1 MRKVVL
7 IFFLLISISFPGV
20 ILNFDEVDIK
30 TVAVNIA
37 KLLNKNVLI
46 DPKVRGKITLI
57 SNKEISYEEALE
69 LFSQALASQGYT
81 LIVEGDVIKIL
92 PTNQGIPFTR
102 IKVGDGG
109 ELVSIVY
116 KLKNVSASQI
126 VSSLRPFLSP
136 YGRIAFHNQSNSV
149 IITDY
154 GDSVRKI
161 KKILSALDSGKA
173 GGRVNIYKLKYVKP
187 SYLAKLL
194 NPLST
199 LSTKKYGEPVIISAV
214 DEVGTLAVYAHA
226 ELQETIKGIISKID
240 TPDSLEAERSFY
252 IIPLNFISAEELYDS
267 LKSLFQG
274 IKGTTTYITTGR
286 TKTGKKG
293 KTISS
298 SRLTT
303 ITLKTGMKIGIDK
316 RTNSLILYATKAEYE
331 ALKEFVNKLDKR
343 RKQLLLTATIVEAS
357 AKTILEAGVRWQILG
372 THGGAVFKGSSL
384 QDIYNAFKSG
394 QFIMGAFSQ
403 SGTTVSIGGIDFF
416 FPDLVFLFSLLEQG
430 TGFNVVSNP
439 KILTLDNQKALI
451 KVGQVVP
458 FPTGIKYDVNGNPI
472 ITYDYKD
479 VGLELKITPR
489 ITGNTIRLVINLK
502 LQEIT
507 GYLTNEI
514 SGVNYTVPITSNREL
529 NSDVVVENGRTVVIG
544 GLISNKTLRS
554 TEKVPGLGNI
564 PLVGRLFRY
573 DRDESDRTSLFIFLT
588 PYVITSPQDL
598 TRITEAHRKLADKLM
613 KAISGENNKKKN
625 NKVKV
630 EPEEDWEDEDII

>member
-1 MRKVVL
+1 MKKAL
-7 IFFLLISISFPGV
+7 SIFFLLISISFPGV

-81 LIVEGDVIKIL
+81 LIVEGDIIKIL
-92 PTNQGIPFTR
+92 PTNQGIPFTK
-102 IKVGDGG
+102 IKSGEGG
-109 ELVSIVY
+109 ELVTIVY

-161 KKILSALDSGKA
+161 KKILSALDSGKS
-173 GGRVNIYKLKYVKP
+173 GGRVNIYKLSYVKP

-214 DEVGTLAVYAHA
+214 DEVGTLVVYAHA
-226 ELQETIKGIISKID
+226 ELQETIKGIISKVD

-274 IKGTTTYITTGR
+274 VKG
-286 TKTGKKG
+286 G
-293 KTISS
+293 KTSRS

-357 AKTILEAGVRWQILG
+357 AKTILEVGVRWQILG
-372 THGGAVFKGSSL
+372 SQGGAVFKGSSL

-394 QFIMGAFSQ
+394 QFIIGAFSQ

-439 KILTLDNQKALI
+439 KILTLDNQEALI

-544 GLISNKTLRS
+544 GLISNKALRS

-573 DRDESDRTSLFIFLT
+573 DRDEKDRTSLFIFLT

-613 KAISGENNKKKN
+613 KAISNGNKKKET
-625 NKVKV
+625 NKVNV

>member
-1 MRKVVL
+1 MKKAL
-7 IFFLLISISFPGV
+7 SIFFLLISISFPGV

-92 PTNQGIPFTR
+92 PTNQGIPFTK
-102 IKVGDGG
+102 IKSGEGG
-109 ELVSIVY
+109 ELVTIVY

-161 KKILSALDSGKA
+161 KKILSALDSGKS
-173 GGRVNIYKLKYVKP
+173 GGRVNIYKLSYVKP

-214 DEVGTLAVYAHA
+214 DEVGTLVVYAHA
-226 ELQETIKGIISKID
+226 ELQETIKGIISKVD

-274 IKGTTTYITTGR
+274 VKG
-286 TKTGKKG
+286 G
-293 KTISS
+293 KTSSS

-357 AKTILEAGVRWQILG
+357 AKTILEVGVRWQILG
-372 THGGAVFKGSSL
+372 SQGGAVFKGSSL

-394 QFIMGAFSQ
+394 QFIIGAFSQ

-439 KILTLDNQKALI
+439 KILTLDNQEALI

-544 GLISNKTLRS
+544 GLISNKALRS

-573 DRDESDRTSLFIFLT
+573 DRDEKDRTSLFIFLT

-613 KAISGENNKKKN
+613 KAISNGNKKKET
-625 NKVKV
+625 NKVNV

>member
-1 MRKVVL
+1 
-7 IFFLLISISFPGV
+7 
-20 ILNFDEVDIK
+20 
-30 TVAVNIA
+30 
-37 KLLNKNVLI
+37 
-46 DPKVRGKITLI
+46 
-57 SNKEISYEEALE
+57 
-69 LFSQALASQGYT
+69 
-81 LIVEGDVIKIL
+81 
-92 PTNQGIPFTR
+92 
-102 IKVGDGG
+102 
-109 ELVSIVY
+109 
-116 KLKNVSASQI
+116 
-126 VSSLRPFLSP
+126 
-136 YGRIAFHNQSNSV
+136 
-149 IITDY
+149 
-154 GDSVRKI
+154 
-161 KKILSALDSGKA
+161 
-173 GGRVNIYKLKYVKP
+173 
-187 SYLAKLL
+187 
-194 NPLST
+194 
-199 LSTKKYGEPVIISAV
+199 
-214 DEVGTLAVYAHA
+214 
-226 ELQETIKGIISKID
+226 
-240 TPDSLEAERSFY
+240 
-252 IIPLNFISAEELYDS
+252 
-267 LKSLFQG
+267 
-274 IKGTTTYITTGR
+274 
-286 TKTGKKG
+286 
-293 KTISS
+293 
-298 SRLTT
+298 
-303 ITLKTGMKIGIDK
+303 GMKIGIDK

-357 AKTILEAGVRWQILG
+357 AKTILEVGVRWQILG
-372 THGGAVFKGSSL
+372 SQGGAVFKGSSL

-394 QFIMGAFSQ
+394 QFIIGAFSQ

-439 KILTLDNQKALI
+439 KILTLDNQEALI

-544 GLISNKTLRS
+544 GLISNKALRS

-573 DRDESDRTSLFIFLT
+573 DRDEKDRTSLFIFLT

-613 KAISGENNKKKN
+613 KAISNGNKKKET
-625 NKVKV
+625 NKVNV

>member
-1 MRKVVL
+1 M
-7 IFFLLISISFPGV
+7 
-20 ILNFDEVDIK
+20 
-30 TVAVNIA
+30 
-37 KLLNKNVLI
+37 
-46 DPKVRGKITLI
+46 
-57 SNKEISYEEALE
+57 
-69 LFSQALASQGYT
+69 
-81 LIVEGDVIKIL
+81 
-92 PTNQGIPFTR
+92 
-102 IKVGDGG
+102 
-109 ELVSIVY
+109 
-116 KLKNVSASQI
+116 
-126 VSSLRPFLSP
+126 
-136 YGRIAFHNQSNSV
+136 
-149 IITDY
+149 
-154 GDSVRKI
+154 
-161 KKILSALDSGKA
+161 
-173 GGRVNIYKLKYVKP
+173 
-187 SYLAKLL
+187 
-194 NPLST
+194 
-199 LSTKKYGEPVIISAV
+199 
-214 DEVGTLAVYAHA
+214 VYAHA
-226 ELQETIKGIISKID
+226 ELQETIKGIISKVD

-274 IKGTTTYITTGR
+274 VKG
-286 TKTGKKG
+286 G
-293 KTISS
+293 KTSRS

-357 AKTILEAGVRWQILG
+357 AKTILEVGVRWQILG
-372 THGGAVFKGSSL
+372 SQGGAVFKGSSL

-394 QFIMGAFSQ
+394 QFIIGAFSQ

-439 KILTLDNQKALI
+439 KILTLDNQEALI

-544 GLISNKTLRS
+544 GLISNKALRS

-573 DRDESDRTSLFIFLT
+573 DRDEKDRTSLFIFLT

-613 KAISGENNKKKN
+613 KAISNGNKKKET
-625 NKVKV
+625 NKVNV

>member
-1 MRKVVL
+1 MKKAL
-7 IFFLLISISFPGV
+7 SIFFLLISISFPGV

-92 PTNQGIPFTR
+92 PTNQGIPFTK
-102 IKVGDGG
+102 IKSGEGG
-109 ELVSIVY
+109 ELVTIVY

-161 KKILSALDSGKA
+161 KKILSALDSGKS
-173 GGRVNIYKLKYVKP
+173 GGRVNIYKLSYVKP

-214 DEVGTLAVYAHA
+214 DEVGTLVVYAHA
-226 ELQETIKGIISKID
+226 ELQETIKGIISKVD

-274 IKGTTTYITTGR
+274 VKG
-286 TKTGKKG
+286 G
-293 KTISS
+293 KTSRS

-357 AKTILEAGVRWQILG
+357 AKTILEVGVRWQILG
-372 THGGAVFKGSSL
+372 SQGGAVFKGSSL

-394 QFIMGAFSQ
+394 QFIIGAFSQ

-439 KILTLDNQKALI
+439 KILTLDNQEALI

-544 GLISNKTLRS
+544 GLISNKALRS

-573 DRDESDRTSLFIFLT
+573 DRDEKDRTSLFIFLT

-613 KAISGENNKKKN
+613 KAISNGNKKKET
-625 NKVKV
+625 NKVNV

>member
-1 MRKVVL
+1 MKKAL
-7 IFFLLISISFPGV
+7 SIFFLLISISFPGV

-92 PTNQGIPFTR
+92 PTNQGIPFTK
-102 IKVGDGG
+102 IKSGEGG
-109 ELVSIVY
+109 ELVTIVY

-161 KKILSALDSGKA
+161 KKILSALDSGKS
-173 GGRVNIYKLKYVKP
+173 GGRVNIYKLSYVKP

-214 DEVGTLAVYAHA
+214 DEVGTLVVYAHA
-226 ELQETIKGIISKID
+226 ELQETIKGIISKVD

-274 IKGTTTYITTGR
+274 VKG
-286 TKTGKKG
+286 G
-293 KTISS
+293 KTSRS

-357 AKTILEAGVRWQILG
+357 AKTILEVGVRWQILG
-372 THGGAVFKGSSL
+372 SQGGAVFKGSSL

-394 QFIMGAFSQ
+394 QFIIGAFSQ

-439 KILTLDNQKALI
+439 KILTLDNQEALI

-544 GLISNKTLRS
+544 GLISNKALRS

-573 DRDESDRTSLFIFLT
+573 DRDEKDRTSLFIFLT

-613 KAISGENNKKKN
+613 KAISNGNKKKKT
-625 NKVKV
+625 NKVNV